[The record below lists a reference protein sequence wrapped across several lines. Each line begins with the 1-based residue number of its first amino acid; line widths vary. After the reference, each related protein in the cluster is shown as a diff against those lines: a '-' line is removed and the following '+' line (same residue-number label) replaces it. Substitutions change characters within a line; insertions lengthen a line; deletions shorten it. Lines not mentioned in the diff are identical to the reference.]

1 MKKLLVVKLL
11 LATLLLSGYAYSQ
24 TEPHSGVLHVSSDT
38 EQFNLIKIH
47 CDALADVTVAD
58 KIKAEYAKYKPQIE
72 SVDIDAPNKKIY
84 IKYRNSIDP
93 NMLLG
98 ILERVHFSAFY
109 YNSQNTPVVYTK
121 TGTENFRR

>member
-1 MKKLLVVKLL
+1 MKKLLVAKLL
-11 LATLLLSGYAYSQ
+11 LATLLLSGYSYSQ
-24 TEPHSGVLHVSSDT
+24 TEPHSGVLHVISST

-47 CDALADVTVAD
+47 CDALADATITD
-58 KIKAEYAKYKPQIE
+58 MIQAEYAKYKPQIE

-98 ILERVHFSAFY
+98 ILERVHLSAFY
-109 YNSQNTPVVYTK
+109 YNSQAVPVVYTK
-121 TGTENFRR
+121 TGSENFRR